1 MKRIAIFTFLLFFVS
16 SFVFAQVSWYV
27 TGTGNDS
34 NAGKS
39 EKTAFR
45 TLQKAAELVEPGDV
59 VYVGDGVIR
68 VVILLITV
76 QC

>member
-1 MKRIAIFTFLLFFVS
+1 M
-16 SFVFAQVSWYV
+16 SWYV